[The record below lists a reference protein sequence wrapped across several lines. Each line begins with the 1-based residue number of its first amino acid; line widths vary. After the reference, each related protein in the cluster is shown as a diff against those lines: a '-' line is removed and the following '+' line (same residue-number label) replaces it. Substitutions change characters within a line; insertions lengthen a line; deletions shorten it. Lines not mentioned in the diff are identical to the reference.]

1 MKITICGSMHY
12 QDEMTEMGRRLEAMG
27 YEADVP
33 DIHEGFSYEG
43 KSPDDQAALK
53 DGFMRAH
60 FDKITASDAILVYN
74 KTKHDIEGYIGGNT
88 LMEMAFAYAQSLEIF
103 LLNPVPEVSYASE
116 IRGMQPIVLNED
128 IAVLDGYF
136 KGLPVTY
143 VSSKSPIKLRAVS
156 RGLRRAGIR
165 TQVLPRPVASGVAE
179 QPYSIEETYEGAA
192 NRQFALAESLDG
204 EMPAYIATI
213 ESGNHKIHPRHNTF
227 GCSVVILEKIGG
239 ERKVGIHLDL
249 EFPKE
254 MTDKVPSMY
263 PDLGALVQA
272 EFGSKLKDPFPYF
285 TGGKINRLKIVE
297 DAVFDVAVQ
306 F

>member
-1 MKITICGSMHY
+1 MHY
-12 QDEMTEMGRRLEAMG
+12 KDEMTEMGSQLVALG
-27 YEADVP
+27 YETDVP
-33 DIHEGFSYEG
+33 DIHEGFTYKG
-43 KSPDDQAALK
+43 KTPAEQAADK
-53 DGFMRAH
+53 DRFMRAH
-60 FDKITASDAILVYN
+60 FNKIAASDAILVYN
-74 KTKHDIEGYIGGNT
+74 KPKHGVDHYIGGNT
-88 LMEMAFAYAQSLEIF
+88 LIEMSFAYAQSLEIF
-103 LLNPVPEVSYASE
+103 LLNPVPVVSYASE
-116 IRGMQPIVLNED
+116 IRGMQPLVLNED
-128 IAVLDGYF
+128 IAVLDDYF

-156 RGLRRAGIR
+156 RGMRRAGIR

-272 EFGSKLKDPFPYF
+272 EFGSKLKDPFPDF
-285 TGGKINRLKIVE
+285 TGGKNNRLKLVA